1 MSKFNKKTANI
12 IWFEI
17 PADKPERAQ
26 KFYSK
31 LFGWKINPMPGM
43 EGYWHINT
51 GGRDDMPD
59 GGLMGRMHPS
69 QPITNYINVPSV
81 SKASAK
87 VKKLG
92 GIICKPKTA
101 VPGMGYLAIC
111 RDTEKNVFALW
122 EVNMKA
128 K

>member
-1 MSKFNKKTANI
+1 
-12 IWFEI
+12 
-17 PADKPERAQ
+17 
-26 KFYSK
+26 
-31 LFGWKINPMPGM
+31 
-43 EGYWHINT
+43 
-51 GGRDDMPD
+51 
-59 GGLMGRMHPS
+59 MGRMHPS